1 MSKRVV
7 IAVGLIA
14 AALALSCA
22 TLGKVKNVGQTLIG
36 YLEEAEALHAE
47 NGDYAAPLD
56 KALQLWSD
64 KRELLGVILKH
75 SDTDEIE
82 KYFYQ
87 ISTFRENGAA
97 ADLFAA
103 VEECRAAIEVML
115 RGEDPAARNIF

>member
-1 MSKRVV
+1 MQPCQLLVFALGRHSAAQVALRLASEGMDAF
-7 IAVGLIA
+7 AVAI
-14 AALALSCA
+14 
-22 TLGKVKNVGQTLIG
+22 V
-36 YLEEAEALHAE
+36 EEAEALHAE

-115 RGEDPAARNIF
+115 RGEDPAARNVF